1 MAIKA
6 TFIGINKHLDPSI
19 PELSGARR
27 DATALWALFTDSVE
41 SLSARLLVDEDA
53 TLAEVSGAMVGTLA
67 AASADDVVVVAF
79 AGHGSPDGN
88 LVLFDTNAAD
98 LPNTALSMATLAEA
112 FKATKARAVLCI
124 LDCCFSG
131 QAPARVL
138 ETTARP
144 RNALALTGIYGEGR
158 ILLAACATHES
169 AWEQPGTGHGLLTHA
184 VIEALTG
191 ATGES
196 VSFPEIA
203 GEIIRLARVEAER
216 ISVTQ
221 TPVFLGSVQ
230 GGLTFPVLKRGDNYV
245 AAFPARSVHQMSGSF
260 AEFFSHGFPTEIVE
274 KWTADFP
281 QGLNALQLRA
291 VNEFGVLSGR
301 SLLVVAPTSSGKT
314 LIGEVAAIQAVT
326 AGKKAAF
333 LLPYRA
339 LVNEKFEE
347 FTERYA
353 AAGVRVARCS
363 GDATDGIGPVL
374 SGHYDLGFFTYETF
388 LNLALGSPRLLNQLG
403 LVVMDEGQFITDP
416 QRGITVELIFSL
428 FLRARQRGIE
438 PQLVILSAVIGNLNS
453 FDRWLGIPL
462 LLSRERPVPLVEGV
476 LDRRGT
482 FQYVDTDGTTKT
494 ETFLPSHRIVQ
505 RRDKPSSQDVIVPL
519 AQQLVGQGEKL
530 LIFRNMRG
538 PAQGCAKYLAKELGL
553 PSATAVLDI
562 LPTQDLTGASQDLR
576 ECLAGG
582 TAFHNTNL
590 LRAEREAVERG
601 YRSATGGIRALV
613 ATTTLAAGINTPAST
628 VVLAEN
634 EFVGEDGRQFT
645 VAEYKNMAGRAG
657 RLGFNETG
665 KAIILADTP
674 MERAQLFQR
683 YVLGVPEDVKS
694 SFQQRDLPTWTLR
707 LLSQVRGVRVDEIS
721 GLLVNTFGG
730 YSASRA
736 NSQWVAMVERDVI
749 ALVDRLL
756 QAGLAEREGDFIH
769 LTLLGRACG
778 SSSLSFESSLRLVEL
793 MGRLH
798 VAQTPPGHILA
809 MVQVLDELDS
819 IYTPVM
825 KKGQSESVRA
835 GDVAQRF
842 GHQMPQMLQRYCRDQ
857 IEFWARCKRAALLH
871 DWIEGTPVE
880 VLEKYYSTT
889 PYGGAIGYGNI
900 IGIADATRFHLR
912 SAHQILA
919 TLFPDQLEFL
929 KGLDEILQRLEFG
942 LPSTALPLT
951 RLSVR
956 LTRGQCLALV
966 SIGVCSASDLENLD
980 YARLREC
987 VGSVTA
993 ALLHPHDNGSRNAW

>member
-1 MAIKA
+1 MTVSPKIKA
-6 TFIGINKHLDPSI
+6 VFVGINKHLDASI

-27 DATALWALFTDSVE
+27 DATALWALFTDSIE
-41 SLSARLLVDEDA
+41 GLSARLLVDEAA
-53 TLAEVSGAMVGTLA
+53 THAEVSAAVVGTLA
-67 AASADDVVVVAF
+67 GAEVDDVVVISF

-88 LVLFDTNAAD
+88 LVLFDTDAGNLAG
-98 LPNTALSMATLAEA
+98 TALSMARLADA
-112 FKATKARAVLCI
+112 FKTTKARVVLCI

-138 ETTARP
+138 ETEARP
-144 RNALALTGIYGEGR
+144 RNAFALTGVYGEGR
-158 ILLAACATHES
+158 ILLAACATNES

-191 ATGES
+191 ATGAS

-230 GGLTFPVLKRGDNYV
+230 GGLTFPVLKRGDNF
-245 AAFPARSVHQMSGSF
+245 AATFPARAVQQMTGSF
-260 AEFFSHGFPTEIVE
+260 AEFSVHGFPPEIVE
-274 KWTADFP
+274 AWTSDFP
-281 QGLNALQLRA
+281 QGLNALQLSA
-291 VNEFGVLSGR
+291 VNEFGVLAGS

-314 LIGEVAAIQAVT
+314 MVGEVAAIQAVT
-326 AGKKAAF
+326 GGKKAAF

-347 FTERYA
+347 FTERYT
-353 AAGVRVARCS
+353 AAGLRVARCS

-374 SGHYDLGFFTYETF
+374 AGRYDLGFFTYETF
-388 LNLALGSPRLLNQLG
+388 LNLALGSPRLLTQLG
-403 LVVMDEGQFITDP
+403 LVVLDEGQFITDP

-428 FLRARQRGIE
+428 LLRARQRGIE
-438 PQLVILSAVIGNLNS
+438 PQLLILSAVIGNLNS
-453 FDRWLGIPL
+453 FDRWLGVPL
-462 LLSRERPVPLVEGV
+462 LLSRVRPVPLIEGV

-482 FQYVDTDGTTKT
+482 FQYVDADGATKT
-494 ETFLPSHRIVQ
+494 DALLPAHRIVQ

-530 LIFRNMRG
+530 LVFRNMRG

-553 PSATAVLDI
+553 PPAATVLAA

-590 LRAEREAVERG
+590 LRAEREAVERE
-601 YRSATGGIRALV
+601 YRSASGGIHALV

-657 RLGFNETG
+657 RLGFNEVG

-707 LLSQVRGVRVDEIS
+707 LLSQVRGVRASEIP

-736 NSQWVAMVERDVI
+736 NPQWVALLERDVT

-756 QAGLAEREGDFIH
+756 QAALAEREGELVH

-793 MGRLH
+793 MGR
-798 VAQTPPGHILA
+798 VSIGQTPPRHVLA
-809 MVQVLDELDS
+809 IVQVLDEMDA

-835 GDVAQRF
+835 GETAQRF

-871 DWIEGTPVE
+871 DWIEGTSVE
-880 VLEKYYSTT
+880 VLERRYSTT
-889 PYGGAIGYGNI
+889 PFAGAMGYGNI

-919 TLFPDQLEFL
+919 TLFPDQPDFL
-929 KGLDEILQRLEFG
+929 KGLDEVLQQLEFG
-942 LPSTALPLT
+942 LPSVALPL
-951 RLSVR
+951 VKIPAR

-966 SIGVCSASDLENLD
+966 AVGVHSADDLKNLD
-980 YARLREC
+980 DDRLRQC
-987 VGSVTA
+987 VGSSTA
-993 ALLHPHDNGSRNAW
+993 ALMRAEADA